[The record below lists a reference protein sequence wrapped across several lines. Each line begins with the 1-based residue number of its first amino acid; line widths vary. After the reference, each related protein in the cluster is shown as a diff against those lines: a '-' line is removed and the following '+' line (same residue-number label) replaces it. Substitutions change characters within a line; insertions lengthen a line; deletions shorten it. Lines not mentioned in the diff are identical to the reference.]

1 MDILRT
7 PDERFHNLEDFS
19 FEPKYIT
26 VPDGDSGTLRV
37 HYVDE
42 GQGETVLL
50 MHGVPSWSYLYRKMI
65 PPLVAAG
72 YRVVAPDLVGLG
84 RSDKPS
90 KREDYSYARYVMWMS
105 DVVKGLGLTNITF
118 FCQDWGGLIGLRMVA
133 DMPERFTRIIASN
146 TALPTGDEPR
156 NAAFMTWLRV
166 SQATPI
172 LPVGMIL
179 QQGSAKPISTGARA
193 AYNAPFPNESYK
205 VAVRALPALV
215 PISPDNPASED
226 NRRAWQVLSTLEK
239 PFLTVFGDGDNITGG
254 AAPIFQEKIPGAKGQ
269 AHQMLPGG
277 HFIQEDQG
285 EKLAEMIKDFI
296 SDSRTG

>member
-1 MDILRT
+1 MNILRT
-7 PDERFHNLEDFS
+7 PDERFHNLEDFP
-19 FEPKYIT
+19 FEPKYISI
-26 VPDGDSGTLRV
+26 PDGDGGTLRV

-65 PPLVAAG
+65 PPLLSAG
-72 YRVVAPDLVGLG
+72 FRVVAPDLVGLG

-90 KREDYSYARYVMWMS
+90 KREDYSYARFVTWMS
-105 DVVKGLGLTNITF
+105 DVVKGLNLNDITF

-133 DMPERFTRIIASN
+133 DMPERFARVVASN

-179 QQGSAKPISTGARA
+179 QQGSAKPISAGARA

-205 VAVRALPALV
+205 IAARALPALV

-226 NRRAWQVLSTLEK
+226 NRRAWQVLSTFEK

-254 AAPIFQEKIPGAKGQ
+254 AAPMFQGKIPGAKGQ

-285 EKLAEMIKDFI
+285 EKLAEIIKDFVRQR
-296 SDSRTG
+296 SQS

>member
-1 MDILRT
+1 MKILRT
-7 PDERFHNLEDFS
+7 PDERFTDLEGFPVTPNYL
-19 FEPKYIT
+19 E
-26 VPDGDSGTLRV
+26 VPDGEGGSLRV

-42 GQGETVLL
+42 GQGDIILL

-65 PPLVAAG
+65 PPLVAGG

-90 KREDYSYARYVMWMS
+90 KREDYSYARYVQWMG
-105 DVVKGLGLTNITF
+105 DVVRGLDLTDITF

-133 DMPERFTRIIASN
+133 EMPERFARVIASN

-166 SQATPI
+166 SQSLPI

-179 QQGSAKPISTGARA
+179 QQGSAKPISAKAKA

-205 VAVRALPALV
+205 VAARALPTLV
-215 PISPDNPASED
+215 PITPDNPASED
-226 NRRAWQVLSTLEK
+226 NRRAWQALSRFDK
-239 PFLTVFGDGDNITGG
+239 PFLTVFGDGDTITGG
-254 AAPIFQEKIPGAKGQ
+254 AAPVFQERVPGAKGRDHKLIP
-269 AHQMLPGG
+269 AG

-285 EKLAEMIKDFI
+285 EELAEIVKRFI
-296 SDSRTG
+296 EMT